1 MQASGSQTK
10 ESLGRLTK
18 TEIARAHL
26 ATFDSLGEVFISPGD
41 ADSCRDHTLGKK
53 KEKNTVNYNPLSE
66 TSFR

>member
-1 MQASGSQTK
+1 MQASGSQTR

-41 ADSCRDHTLGKK
+41 ADSFVAGTTLWGKK
-53 KEKNTVNYNPLSE
+53 KKKHC
-66 TSFR
+66 